1 MKFYHETLLVDGGLL
16 LHEVLPHHNSS
27 SYGTIVRNVM
37 VKVCGGKEPN
47 VHLLLDHYMQPSVKD
62 CERQKRGD
70 LNEVFKISSS
80 EQQQRKK
87 GVELLQNGLFKEE
100 FAAFLMKE
108 VRKEHFAAVIHNKI
122 VYVLHGGKCVKL
134 CVNSMGMLKVE
145 EPEDYQANHEEADTL
160 VIFHATKTSGNV
172 LVRSSDTDVL
182 VLLVSLAE
190 KKSDSYFMMDYGS
203 GNTCRFIDAS
213 GIAKILESNHPGLC
227 EALIRFHA
235 LTGCDF
241 TSAFYRKGK
250 ALPFS
255 KLKKDPG
262 AIAALRS
269 LCTDNVN
276 KTAVF

>member
-1 MKFYHETLLVDGGLL
+1 
-16 LHEVLPHHNSS
+16 
-27 SYGTIVRNVM
+27 
-37 VKVCGGKEPN
+37 
-47 VHLLLDHYMQPSVKD
+47 
-62 CERQKRGD
+62 
-70 LNEVFKISSS
+70 
-80 EQQQRKK
+80 
-87 GVELLQNGLFKEE
+87 
-100 FAAFLMKE
+100 MKE
-108 VRKEHFAAVIHNKI
+108 VRKEHFATVIHNKI
-122 VYVLHGGKCVKL
+122 VYVSHGRKCVKL
-134 CVNSMGMLKVE
+134 WVNSMGMLKVE

-241 TSAFYRKGK
+241 TSAFYRKGN

-255 KLKKDPG
+255 KL
-262 AIAALRS
+262 ANQAYYARFEFLALRGMPALPS
-269 LCTDNVN
+269 PYTHTPFAHPYTHKIN
-276 KTAVF
+276 KVS